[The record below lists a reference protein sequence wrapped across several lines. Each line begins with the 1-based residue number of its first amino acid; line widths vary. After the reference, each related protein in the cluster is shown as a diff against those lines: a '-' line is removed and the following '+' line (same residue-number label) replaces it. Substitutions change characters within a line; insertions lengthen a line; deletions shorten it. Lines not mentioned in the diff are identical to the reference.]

1 MHDHAR
7 RLAAAALAL
16 LACAWAREARADAY
30 HYTNV
35 LVGDRAAGM
44 AGAYTAVS
52 DDATGLYYNPAGIVY
67 SSGRN
72 LSASVNAVSVM
83 DETYKGAVGGSDW
96 KRSSSSLLPNYFG
109 VIQPLGPFKVG
120 ISYAVPDAITSDQRQ
135 AFKSSGAVTD
145 YQINFNQESKTYIAG
160 PSVAAELADGLSA
173 GLTLYWYQ
181 KSALTIM
188 NQVIARGDGTFAW
201 QNNYQGR
208 IEEGIRPVLG
218 LMYSPADKVSLGLAV
233 SSIYDIWART
243 SQQTSAQD
251 SADATKNVIPPQ
263 TASDNT
269 LVRYPTQVNFGAA
282 WFPISR
288 FLLSAEADYSTG
300 VGYQPI
306 LQRDIHPVLNGAV
319 GGEYYFTSS
328 LAGHA
333 GFYTNFANTSR
344 VDSGKTG
351 QPEHVDLYGGTLSL
365 SGFTRSAAITLGGAY
380 TYGQGQA
387 QIRAGYPDIQTAV
400 INGWMLYLAASYSY

>member
-7 RLAAAALAL
+7 RLTAAAFAL
-16 LACAWAREARADAY
+16 LTCACAREARADAY
-30 HYTNV
+30 HYTNI

-83 DETYKGAVGGSDW
+83 DETYKGAVGGNDW

-109 VIQPLGPFKVG
+109 VIQPLGPIKVG

-135 AFKSSGAVTD
+135 SFQSSGQVID
-145 YQINFNQESKTYIAG
+145 FNQESKTYMAG
-160 PSVAAELADGLSA
+160 PSIAAELADGLSA

-181 KSALTIM
+181 KNALTIM
-188 NQVIARGDGTFAW
+188 NQVLTRANSTFAW
-201 QNNYQGR
+201 QNNYLER
-208 IEEGIRPVLG
+208 TEEGVRPILG
-218 LMYSPADKVSLGLAV
+218 LMYAPADKVSLGLAV

-243 SQQTSAQD
+243 SLQQSAQD
-251 SADATKNVIPPQ
+251 TQYPSQNVIPPQ
-263 TASDNT
+263 MTGDNT
-269 LVRYPTQVNFGAA
+269 LVRYPTQISLGAA
-282 WFPISR
+282 WFPTSR

-306 LQRDIHPVLNGAV
+306 LQRDIRPVLNGAV

-333 GFYTNFANTSR
+333 GFYTNFSNTSR
-344 VDSGKTG
+344 VDSSKTG

-365 SGFTRSAAITLGGAY
+365 SAFTRSAAITLGGAY
-380 TYGQGQA
+380 TYGQGRA
-387 QIRAGYPDIQTAV
+387 QILADQPAIQTAV